1 MNEAAVREVLGKYLT
16 DELINQL
23 MTEIAELEKD
33 EQINVEIETKIT
45 IGR

>member
-16 DELINQL
+16 DELVNQL
-23 MTEIAELEKD
+23 MTQIAELEKD

>member
-1 MNEAAVREVLGKYLT
+1 MNEAAVREVLSKYLT
-16 DELINQL
+16 DELVNQL
-23 MTEIAELEKD
+23 MTQIAELEKD

>member
-16 DELINQL
+16 DELVNQL
-23 MTEIAELEKD
+23 MTEVAELEKD